1 MAAKPNAPLQ
11 TLTENQKLFLHDLSY
26 LDRSALSKRT
36 IKSVKTKKCAINATS
51 PICMRSQSSSSSN
64 IKTPLVPNK
73 SRSKSIIF
81 NANSVKL
88 QKISERDLTLLNFL
102 NSKYS
107 SPAVYAWVQ
116 HGIETE
122 TLQNGEQLNK
132 LINGLK
138 KRTLTFK
145 MLSPNVKQLIFN
157 WIKKNTWT
165 HEPMAEQD
173 SEERSKY

>member
-26 LDRSALSKRT
+26 LDRSALLKRT
-36 IKSVKTKKCAINATS
+36 IKSVKTKKCAINSTS

-73 SRSKSIIF
+73 SRLKSITF

-138 KRTLTFK
+138 KRTITFK
-145 MLSPNVKQLIFN
+145 MLSPNVKQHIFN
-157 WIKKNTWT
+157 WIKKKT
-165 HEPMAEQD
+165 
-173 SEERSKY
+173 

>member
-26 LDRSALSKRT
+26 LDRSALLKRT

-73 SRSKSIIF
+73 SRLKSITF

-88 QKISERDLTLLNFL
+88 QKISD
-102 NSKYS
+102 
-107 SPAVYAWVQ
+107 VYTKIQ
-116 HGIETE
+116 FGI
-122 TLQNGEQLNK
+122 GIVMMIFV
-132 LINGLK
+132 LIIFMALSDK
-138 KRTLTFK
+138 K
-145 MLSPNVKQLIFN
+145 
-157 WIKKNTWT
+157 
-165 HEPMAEQD
+165 
-173 SEERSKY
+173 